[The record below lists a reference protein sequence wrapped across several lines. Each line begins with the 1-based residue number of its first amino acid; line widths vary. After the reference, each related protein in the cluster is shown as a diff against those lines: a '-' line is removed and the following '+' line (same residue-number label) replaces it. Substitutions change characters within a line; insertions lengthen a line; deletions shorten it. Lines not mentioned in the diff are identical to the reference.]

1 MKKVLLNTGNFV
13 FVDDCDFDEVSKFK
27 WSEDRRSEYVVYAK
41 RFEEK
46 TVKGIRTRKSIYLHR
61 QLMGVTGR
69 SILVDH
75 KNGQTL
81 DCQRQNLRVC
91 TMAENIRNSRIGKNN
106 THGFKGIVKRPSGR
120 WGSYITLN
128 YKNLCIGTFDTPEEA
143 ARAYDE
149 AAKIHHKAFA
159 NLNFK

>member
-27 WSEDRRSEYVVYAK
+27 WSEDRRSEYLVYAK

-46 TVKGIRTRKSIYLHR
+46 MAKGVRTRKSIYLHR
-61 QLMGVTGR
+61 QLMGVTAR
-69 SILVDH
+69 LVIVDH
-75 KNGQTL
+75 RNGNTL
-81 DCQRQNLRVC
+81 DCQRSNLRVC
-91 TMAENIRNSRIGKNN
+91 SKSENCMNQRVRSNN
-106 THGFKGIVKRPSGR
+106 TSGFKGVNKSAAGR
-120 WGSYITLN
+120 WVSKIMLN
-128 YKNLCIGTFDTPEEA
+128 YRSITVGTFDTPEEA